1 MIKEIGSVDV
11 GLFQRTW
18 NKQSAR
24 EHQIIGRKA
33 SALKNI
39 FDLGPEIVDSI
50 LGHVNLLG
58 WQDAVWSDDNLASK
72 KICPRYQFPSKS
84 KIWTTRVRT
93 SEESMLIMI
102 KRVNNVH
109 ERLPQYMRKKMEL
122 SKLEEMAERAAAVI
136 NLANEA
142 LLEAPIQ
149 QDQVKECFINAWA
162 SGDEQV
168 DAEVHAA
175 LIDKSDTFKATE
187 HIPTLKT
194 LAYQVCFAAPEDPA
208 CAILHNTLQAD
219 CFQLL
224 MRTLKFEVQTHK
236 VWLKKC
242 SGWTLRTSGP
252 GRRSRS
258 LSTTFC

>member
-1 MIKEIGSVDV
+1 
-11 GLFQRTW
+11 
-18 NKQSAR
+18 
-24 EHQIIGRKA
+24 
-33 SALKNI
+33 
-39 FDLGPEIVDSI
+39 
-50 LGHVNLLG
+50 
-58 WQDAVWSDDNLASK
+58 
-72 KICPRYQFPSKS
+72 
-84 KIWTTRVRT
+84 
-93 SEESMLIMI
+93 MLIMI

-187 HIPTLKT
+187 HIPTLK
-194 LAYQVCFAAPEDPA
+194 
-208 CAILHNTLQAD
+208 N
-219 CFQLL
+219 
-224 MRTLKFEVQTHK
+224 
-236 VWLKKC
+236 
-242 SGWTLRTSGP
+242 P
-252 GRRSRS
+252 GRPGLLCGARGPCLCDSPQH
-258 LSTTFC
+258 TAG

>member
-1 MIKEIGSVDV
+1 
-11 GLFQRTW
+11 
-18 NKQSAR
+18 
-24 EHQIIGRKA
+24 
-33 SALKNI
+33 
-39 FDLGPEIVDSI
+39 
-50 LGHVNLLG
+50 
-58 WQDAVWSDDNLASK
+58 
-72 KICPRYQFPSKS
+72 
-84 KIWTTRVRT
+84 
-93 SEESMLIMI
+93 MLIMI
-102 KRVNNVH
+102 QRVNTVH
-109 ERLPQYMRKKMEL
+109 ERLPHYMRKKMEL

-142 LLEAPIQ
+142 LVEAPIH
-149 QDQVKECFINAWA
+149 QDLIKECFINAWA

-187 HIPTLKT
+187 HIPTLNT
-194 LAYQVCFAAPEDPA
+194 LADQVCFAAPEDPA

-242 SGWTLRTSGP
+242 AGVDNSNFWARQAFKVTLKEAARDAVHKYVGQ
-252 GRRSRS
+252 
-258 LSTTFC
+258 L